1 MKKIELRRIIIF
13 LAFTFVFTYA
23 WTIFLIWPRVLG
35 KDAAALTHE
44 ETAVNALLTA
54 AMMFFP
60 AVGVLLTRLVSR
72 EGFKNSMLRLNL
84 RGNVRYYLVACFA
97 PLVFS
102 FLGAMAYYICFPSD
116 FSLAEFREADMT
128 KIGLMLVTIVLML
141 LSPFLNFI
149 PAFGEEWG
157 WRGYLLPKVAERMKF
172 LPATLLTGFIWGIWH
187 APIVVAGHNY
197 GFGYSGYPWLGIVA
211 MCIFCIVAG
220 ILLSYLTL
228 RTKSC
233 LPAALAHGAINGTA
247 ALGMLFYNYP
257 AYLESPSL
265 ELVNRFVGPMS
276 TGIIGAIA
284 YIAVA
289 VWIVIKVCKEKNLKS
304 EIVIYEY
311 GS

>member
-23 WTIFLIWPRVLG
+23 WTNFLIWPRVLG

-54 AMMFFP
+54 TMMFFP
-60 AVGVLLTRLVSR
+60 AVGVLLTRLVTR

-102 FLGAMAYYICFPSD
+102 FFGAMAYYICFPSD
-116 FSLAEFREADMT
+116 FSLAEFREADMA
-128 KIGLMLVTIVLML
+128 KIGLMLVAIVLML

-257 AYLESPSL
+257 AYLESSSL
-265 ELVNRFVGPMS
+265 ELVNRFVGPMP

-289 VWIVIKVCKEKNLKS
+289 VWIVIKVCKEKN
-304 EIVIYEY
+304 
-311 GS
+311 

>member
-60 AVGVLLTRLVSR
+60 AVGVLLTRLVTR

-257 AYLESPSL
+257 AYLESSSL
-265 ELVNRFVGPMS
+265 ELVNRFVGPMP

-289 VWIVIKVCKEKNLKS
+289 VWIVIKVCKEKN
-304 EIVIYEY
+304 
-311 GS
+311 

>member
-1 MKKIELRRIIIF
+1 
-13 LAFTFVFTYA
+13 
-23 WTIFLIWPRVLG
+23 
-35 KDAAALTHE
+35 
-44 ETAVNALLTA
+44 
-54 AMMFFP
+54 
-60 AVGVLLTRLVSR
+60 
-72 EGFKNSMLRLNL
+72 
-84 RGNVRYYLVACFA
+84 
-97 PLVFS
+97 
-102 FLGAMAYYICFPSD
+102 MAYYICFPSD
-116 FSLAEFREADMT
+116 FSLAEFREADIT
-128 KIGLMLVTIVLML
+128 KIGLMLVAIVLML

-257 AYLESPSL
+257 AYLESSSL
-265 ELVNRFVGPMS
+265 ELVNRFVGPMP
-276 TGIIGAIA
+276 TGIIGAIT

-289 VWIVIKVCKEKNLKS
+289 VWIVIKVCKEKN
-304 EIVIYEY
+304 
-311 GS
+311 

>member
-23 WTIFLIWPRVLG
+23 WTNFLIWPRVLG

-60 AVGVLLTRLVSR
+60 AVGVLLTRLVTR

-97 PLVFS
+97 PLV
-102 FLGAMAYYICFPSD
+102 LTLIGTVAYYICFPSD
-116 FSLAEFREADMT
+116 FSLAEFRGADMT
-128 KIGLMLVTIVLML
+128 KIGMMLVAIVLVI

-149 PAFGEEWG
+149 PALGEEWG

-247 ALGMLFYNYP
+247 TLGMLFYNYP
-257 AYLESPSL
+257 ANLESSSL
-265 ELVNRFVGPMS
+265 ELVNRFVGPMP

-289 VWIVIKVCKEKNLKS
+289 VWIVIKVCKEKN
-304 EIVIYEY
+304 
-311 GS
+311 

>member
-1 MKKIELRRIIIF
+1 
-13 LAFTFVFTYA
+13 
-23 WTIFLIWPRVLG
+23 
-35 KDAAALTHE
+35 
-44 ETAVNALLTA
+44 
-54 AMMFFP
+54 
-60 AVGVLLTRLVSR
+60 
-72 EGFKNSMLRLNL
+72 
-84 RGNVRYYLVACFA
+84 
-97 PLVFS
+97 
-102 FLGAMAYYICFPSD
+102 
-116 FSLAEFREADMT
+116 MT
-128 KIGLMLVTIVLML
+128 KIGMMLVTIVLVI

-149 PAFGEEWG
+149 PALGEEWG

-172 LPATLLTGFIWGIWH
+172 LPATLLTGFIWSIWH

-257 AYLESPSL
+257 AYLESSSL
-265 ELVNRFVGPMS
+265 ELVNRFVGPMP

-289 VWIVIKVCKEKNLKS
+289 VWIVIKVCKEKN
-304 EIVIYEY
+304 
-311 GS
+311 